1 MAPLFDL
8 NQLREAAGTI
18 KTSEIEP
25 YLEIVR
31 EWHHD
36 LHHGTLILDKETSR
50 EQAYNRDFF
59 VKILGYVEKPHIPY
73 SMEPKAT
80 TENANFPDVILG
92 HFDADSKNISAVV
105 ELKGA
110 GIDLDRPQKREK
122 NDTPVQQGFKY
133 KTQYRSCPFVI
144 VSNFQE
150 FRIYNDN
157 LLDYNV
163 WTLDN
168 LVDPTDDYFAFKSW
182 YYLLHHDRLV
192 AEKGD
197 SRTEKLLTDIRI
209 EQEAIGESLYLRYA
223 QARQQLINAI
233 IEQNNTDPHKAIKF
247 AQTIIDRIV
256 FVAFAEDRGL
266 LPSNT
271 LLRVKAESE
280 NSAFGLGFWDL
291 LKGLFKGI
299 DSGNKNLGIPN
310 GYNGGLFHTN
320 PELDQISL
328 SDDSLDPLLS
338 LSEFDYSHDSSVT
351 ILGRI
356 FEQSISDVEQL
367 KSSVSNGDVFVI
379 PRVSR
384 RKKDGIF
391 YTPDYVVRYMV
402 DQTLGEYLRRLE
414 KRIQDEAKLHE
425 DLTDE
430 NYEKRERVA
439 YTKYQQALQKMQVV
453 DPACGSGAFLVNV
466 FDYLLAENQRVGNIL
481 NTLFDTENF
490 YKEILQRNIFGVD
503 LNDESVEIT
512 KLSLWLKTAVKD
524 KKLTSLDNNI
534 KAGNSLEIDWK
545 DYFPDVI
552 GNGGFEVVLMN
563 PPYIKEDENKEAFA
577 SSKGNPIYQGKMDLW
592 YLFGGLAL
600 DIVQRKTGFVGVIAQ
615 NNWVT
620 SDGASKFRDKI
631 TSEARIERFIDFGS
645 YNIFKEAG
653 IQTMIMTCRKD
664 ATEPSYSFKYQKLE
678 LKNARESDAKEFL
691 SQTDS
696 DGSLRFTSNM
706 VRADSLGSPITFVP
720 PTASSIIDK
729 IIEHGTF
736 NIDNKTEIFSGI
748 DCQERLKASD
758 AQHLNQ
764 VNGINVAK
772 GGGIFVLTQ
781 AELDKMSLSSRD
793 KELIKPLYS
802 PAQINRYYSS
812 DNPDSHVIF
821 TDSTFKDP
829 HSLDAYPG
837 IKNHLDRFLP
847 VINSANKPYGL
858 HRIRNK
864 GNYHGERIFVVRKS
878 VSRPRF
884 SLVDFDA
891 CFNRTFNIIR
901 TSRVDQKYLT
911 TILNSSLVA
920 YWLKFQGKMQGE
932 NYQVD
937 MTPLASIPI
946 EVPQDP
952 AKFNEFHDKLCSLNN
967 RLKTETKKFDRTI
980 GVAYGVNALPRAAS
994 KWWTMDFK
1002 SFYAAI
1008 KIKLSLPDVAELSDF
1023 FESQKQIVTMIRTEI
1038 DSTEFNLDELIFDL
1052 YDLTPEER
1060 QTVRANITN
1069 AAELIL

>member
-18 KTSEIEP
+18 KTSEIES

-36 LHHGTLILDKETSR
+36 LHHGTLLQDKETSR

-80 TENANFPDVILG
+80 TESANFPDVILG
-92 HFDADSKNISAVV
+92 HFDGETKSISAVV

-192 AEKGD
+192 TEKGD
-197 SRTEKLLTDIRI
+197 CRTETLLTDIRI
-209 EQEAIGESLYLRYA
+209 EQEAIGESLYVRYA

-233 IEQNNTDPHKAIKF
+233 IEQNGTDPHKAIKF
-247 AQTIIDRIV
+247 AQTIIDRVV

-280 NSAFGLGFWDL
+280 NSSFGIGFWDL

-299 DSGNKNLGIPN
+299 DTGNKNLGIPN
-310 GYNGGLFHTN
+310 GYNGGLFHADS
-320 PELDQISL
+320 ELDQIEL
-328 SDDSLDPLLS
+328 SDESLDPLLR

-367 KSSVSNGDVFVI
+367 KNSVSSGEVSVI

-414 KRIQDEAKLHE
+414 KRMQDEAKLHE
-425 DLTDE
+425 DLTDK
-430 NYEKRERVA
+430 NYEKRELVA
-439 YTKYQQALQKMQVV
+439 YTKYQQALQKLQVV

-466 FDYLLAENQRVGNIL
+466 FDYLLAENQRVGKIL
-481 NTLFDTENF
+481 NTLFDTEDF

-524 KKLTSLDNNI
+524 KKLTFLDNNI
-534 KAGNSLEIDWK
+534 KAGNSLEIEWK
-545 DYFPDVI
+545 DYFPEVI

-563 PPYIKEDENKEAFA
+563 PPYIKEDENKDAFA
-577 SSKGNPIYQGKMDLW
+577 SSKSNPIYQGKMDLW

-600 DIVQRKTGFVGVIAQ
+600 DIVQPQTGFVGVIAQ

-620 SDGASKFRDKI
+620 SDGASKYRDKV

-645 YNIFKEAG
+645 YNVFKEAG

-664 ATEPSYSFKYQKLE
+664 RTEPSYNFSYQKLE
-678 LKNARESDAKEFL
+678 LKNAHESDAKEFL
-691 SQTDS
+691 SQQDS
-696 DGSLRFTSNM
+696 DGSLRFTSSM
-706 VRADSLGSPITFVP
+706 VRSDTLGSPITFVP

-729 IIEHGTF
+729 VNKHGTF
-736 NIDNKTEIFSGI
+736 NVDSKTEVFSGI
-748 DCQERLKASD
+748 DCQERLKEPD
-758 AQHLNQ
+758 AKYLNQ
-764 VNGINVAK
+764 INGIDVAK
-772 GGGIFVLTQ
+772 GDGIFVLTQ
-781 AELDKMSLSSRD
+781 DELDRLSLSSKD
-793 KELIKPLYS
+793 KELIRPLFT
-802 PAQINRYYSS
+802 PVQINRFYSS
-812 DNPDSHVIF
+812 DTPNSFIIF

-829 HSLDAYPG
+829 HSLDNYPG
-837 IKNHLDRFLP
+837 IKNHLDRFQP
-847 VINSANKPYGL
+847 VIKSANKPYGL

-864 GNYHGERIFVVRKS
+864 DNYHGERIFVVRKA

-891 CFNRTFNIIR
+891 CFNRTFNIIK
-901 TSRVDQKYLT
+901 TSRIDQKYLT

-937 MTPLASIPI
+937 MNPLASIPI
-946 EVPQDP
+946 AVSQDP
-952 AKFNEFHDKLCSLNN
+952 TQFNARHDRLCSLNTQ
-967 RLKTETKKFDRTI
+967 LKAESKKFDRII
-980 GVAYGVNALPRAAS
+980 GTVCKLNTLPRAAS
-994 KWWTMDFK
+994 KWWAMDFK

-1008 KIKLSLPDVAELSDF
+1008 KVKLPLSDVADLGEF
-1023 FESQKQIVTMIRTEI
+1023 FESQQQIIRSIRAEI
-1038 DSTEFNLDELIFDL
+1038 DSTEFELDELVFNL
-1052 YDLTPEER
+1052 YGLTAKER
-1060 QTVRANITN
+1060 QTVRA
-1069 AAELIL
+1069 AVSSASELIL